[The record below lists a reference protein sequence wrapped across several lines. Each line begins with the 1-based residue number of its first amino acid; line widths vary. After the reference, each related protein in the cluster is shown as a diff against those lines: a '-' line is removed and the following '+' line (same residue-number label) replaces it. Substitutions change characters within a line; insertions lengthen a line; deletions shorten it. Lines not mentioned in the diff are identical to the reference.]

1 MMGVTSPKLKIFNVR
16 YYCWCSS
23 NMALSWLRDEPSI
36 LNGFVANRILSIQ
49 ELTGVLF
56 ALDTRTIISNRV
68 REGLAIC

>member
-1 MMGVTSPKLKIFNVR
+1 
-16 YYCWCSS
+16 
-23 NMALSWLRDEPSI
+23 MALSWLRDEPSI